1 MSLDCRSTLLNSWIP
16 SPCYYRPFVC
26 GAGGFPE
33 QHNVLIIGREV
44 ATDLDTNWWSYW
56 DAETG
61 FEYDRFIADYVARR
75 AQMGVQA
82 LKSPTRQRY
91 DRIRAR
97 GIKAVETSSSKGD
110 GDDYSNR
117 NVVKVLIQKMENLK
131 AVIAHGRIAHRLID
145 HFASKGVIR
154 IPDEYIFRVERMY
167 NASDESIDN
176 ICEKIELEDIQGSK
190 APG

>member
-1 MSLDCRSTLLNSWIP
+1 MSIDYRSALLNSGVP

-33 QHNVLIIGREV
+33 QHNVLIMGREV

-56 DAETG
+56 NAETG
-61 FEYDRFIADYVARR
+61 FDYDRFIADYVERR
-75 AQMGVQA
+75 AQMGEDA

-97 GIKAVETSSSKGD
+97 GIKAIETNASKGD
-110 GDDYSNR
+110 GDDYSNSA
-117 NVVKVLIQKMENLK
+117 VVKVLIDKMKDLK
-131 AVIAHGRIAHRLID
+131 AVIAHGGIAHKLID
-145 HFASKGVIR
+145 LFASKGVIR
-154 IPDEYIFRVERMY
+154 IPDEYIFRVEPMH

-176 ICEKIELEDIQGSK
+176 ICEKIESEETHGK
-190 APG
+190 